1 MKDDAGELLR
11 RLSIICLE
19 DAMLHPDLPLVV
31 WLMAAHAKV
40 KFDGICIALACLPAV
55 NDFSSLSNGT
65 RLLQQ

>member
-19 DAMLHPDLPLVV
+19 DAVLHPRLPLVV

-40 KFDGICIALACLPAV
+40 RHAHMLA
-55 NDFSSLSNGT
+55 GT
-65 RLLQQ
+65 LD